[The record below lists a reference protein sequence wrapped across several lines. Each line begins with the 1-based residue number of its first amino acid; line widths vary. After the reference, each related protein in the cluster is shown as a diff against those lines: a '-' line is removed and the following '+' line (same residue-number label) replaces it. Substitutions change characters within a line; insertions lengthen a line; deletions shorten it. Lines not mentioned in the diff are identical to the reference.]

1 MQRLALAAALALGLA
16 GCMADLGGIGSER
29 EASWA
34 TGTPVTCRV
43 AGGGALDPEG
53 DGADH
58 WGGNAQPDGSGAR
71 GHVSHH
77 TADGDHLRGTPSYLR
92 CRMNGGGPADPPVA
106 PANLTTWGGTGTW
119 NGESVYWEVYAED
132 RGEPNTRDFYSLC
145 VSTTAA
151 NDCDI
156 YYTGGT
162 LTSGNYQ
169 ILPD

>member
-1 MQRLALAAALALGLA
+1 MFGVHT
-16 GCMADLGGIGSER
+16 S
-29 EASWA
+29 
-34 TGTPVTCRV
+34 
-43 AGGGALDPEG
+43 DPIS
-53 DGADH
+53 
-58 WGGNAQPDGSGAR
+58 QS
-71 GHVSHH
+71 
-77 TADGDHLRGTPSYLR
+77 
-92 CRMNGGGPADPPVA
+92 
-106 PANLTTWGGTGTW
+106 
-119 NGESVYWEVYAED
+119 AED